1 MTKTNR
7 TFFTR
12 LLPGFGVMA
21 VAIAFGW
28 AVQPSG
34 IEASSM
40 YRREAATISPSTAP
54 SLGRLIGQ
62 KLSIRVLPGPVTPR
76 YQVLD
81 GDGLVLGTFAD
92 EREMTT
98 AFTAL
103 VALERR
109 ADVADRDFFD

>member
-1 MTKTNR
+1 MTRTNR

-12 LLPGFGVMA
+12 LLPGLGMVA

-40 YRREAATISPSTAP
+40 YRREAPTISTSTAP
-54 SLGRLIGQ
+54 SLGLLVGQ
-62 KLSIRVLPGPVTPR
+62 RLSIRVLPGPVTPR

-81 GDGLVLGTFAD
+81 GDGQVLGTFAD
-92 EREMTT
+92 QREMTN
-98 AFTAL
+98 AFAAL
-103 VALERR
+103 SALERR
-109 ADVADRDFFD
+109 ADVVEWDPFD